1 MIEVFSGYFSFRGD
15 PDLPKTEL
23 PFRGKLVAPKP
34 VWGWGL
40 FYRKNT
46 GAYAL
51 HDPET
56 GFGFGNVVSKNRP
69 KHMES
74 RMFENY
80 RKVQCEKYDFTP
92 SINSTVILRSKIG
105 RSSRAHM
112 LISILFDLYQ
122 SLKSNTD
129 TLYHFFTKT
138 TSLYGRKNIR

>member
-34 VWGWGL
+34 VWSLGL
-40 FYRKNT
+40 SYRKIT
-46 GAYAL
+46 GASAL

-69 KHMES
+69 KHTES

-92 SINSTVILRSKIG
+92 SINSTVVQTLTILKT
-105 RSSRAHM
+105 SREHVP
-112 LISILFDLYQ
+112 ISILLNLYE
-122 SLKSNTD
+122 
-129 TLYHFFTKT
+129 
-138 TSLYGRKNIR
+138 